1 MDKMTSDGA
10 VIVAGLGF
18 GGNLGD
24 AKQNLID
31 AINFIGQSEDITL
44 LMVSKLYQTPPW
56 GKLDQ
61 PPFLNAC
68 LLIKTTLSARALL
81 SACLAIEDKL
91 GRVRTERW
99 GPRLIDVDVL
109 YYSDQAIDE
118 EGLQIPH
125 PRMTD
130 RAFVM
135 VPLSDIDPLKM
146 LNGKSIEVWVESLD
160 AEGIEPLSNDGN
172 WHVS

>member
-1 MDKMTSDGA
+1 MTSDG
-10 VIVAGLGF
+10 IGIIAGLGI

-31 AINFIGQSEDITL
+31 TINFIEVTDDISL
-44 LMVSKLYQTPPW
+44 LAVSKLYQTPPW

-68 LLIKTTLSARALL
+68 LLVKTQLSARALL
-81 SACLAIEDKL
+81 TACLAIEDKL

-109 YYSDQAIDE
+109 YYSDQVIDE

-125 PRMTD
+125 PRMTE

-135 VPLSDIDPLKM
+135 VPLSDIDPLKT
-146 LNGKSIEVWVESLD
+146 LNGKSVEVWVEDLD
-160 AEGIEPLSNDGN
+160 ADGIEPLSNDGN
-172 WHVS
+172 WYL